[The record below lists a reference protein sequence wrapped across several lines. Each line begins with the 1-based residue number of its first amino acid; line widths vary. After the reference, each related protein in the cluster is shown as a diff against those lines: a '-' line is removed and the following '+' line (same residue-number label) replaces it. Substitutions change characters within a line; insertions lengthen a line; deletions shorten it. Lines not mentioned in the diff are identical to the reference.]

1 MRETREL
8 NRPGLVCGRGLPR
21 PRATRGSPSGLR
33 WLGLGILSLAVGC
46 ATDDLAPD
54 YVGARALI
62 ATTTG
67 TATES
72 IYDPAANPLSE
83 REVDEFIAGG
93 LTLDEAVQL
102 ALLNNRRLQAGFM
115 GLGMARADV
124 VQAGLLQNPS
134 LSLSLL
140 FPAGGGQSR
149 LGAGLAQSV
158 MEIWRLPERQA
169 LAEAGMEQQVLALA
183 NQAAEL
189 VADVR
194 VSYYRI
200 VAARGSALSAQRLSD
215 LGQQALNA
223 MEERLSA
230 GVATEAEAGA
240 VRSEA
245 LAAVLAARTAQ
256 GVEAAETRQLASLL
270 SLTGD
275 LVSVP
280 LTDALPQLSSPLPD
294 HDALVAQAQAARL
307 DLRALSAAIDAAESK
322 VALEERR
329 ASPDVSVG
337 VAFENPETDDP
348 TDHVLGPSLQ
358 VELPIFDGNEAQISK
373 ARFEWR
379 RLRKL
384 WAALDAELS
393 QQVRAAA
400 DRATMAT
407 DAARFVQ
414 TELLPQAERTAS
426 LAREARELGDL
437 TVWQLVD
444 AERRVVEAQA
454 AGTAAE
460 LEAALAMVGLERVLG
475 GAKPLIESATGQP

>member
-1 MRETREL
+1 ML
-8 NRPGLVCGRGLPR
+8 LLPR
-21 PRATRGSPSGLR
+21 
-33 WLGLGILSLAVGC
+33 LSLGSARSLHWVALSTLLLLVGC
-46 ATDDLAPD
+46 AVDSLAPD
-54 YVGARALI
+54 YEGARALI

-72 IYDPAANPLSE
+72 IYDPAANPLTE
-83 REVDEFIAGG
+83 RDVDEFVAGG
-93 LTLDEAVQL
+93 LTLDETVQL
-102 ALLNNRRLQAGFM
+102 ALLNSRRLQAGFM

-134 LSLSLL
+134 LGLSLL

-149 LGAGLAQSV
+149 LSAGLAQSV
-158 MEIWRLPERQA
+158 MEIWRLPERRA

-200 VAARGSALSAQRLSD
+200 VAARRSVLSAQRLSD
-215 LGQQALNA
+215 LGQQALTA

-230 GVATEAEAGA
+230 GVATEAEAGEA
-240 VRSEA
+240 RSEA
-245 LAAVLAARTAQ
+245 LVAVLAARTAQ
-256 GVEAAETRQLASLL
+256 GIEAAETRQLASLL
-270 SLTGD
+270 SLTRD
-275 LVSVP
+275 LVRVP
-280 LTDALPQLSSPLPD
+280 LTDALPRLSSPLPD
-294 HDALVAQAQAARL
+294 HKALVARAQGTRL
-307 DLRALSAAIDAAESK
+307 DLRALSAAIDAAEAK

-337 VAFENPETDDP
+337 ADFENPESDDP

-379 RLRKL
+379 QLRKL
-384 WAALDAELS
+384 WAALDAELT

-400 DRATMAT
+400 DRATMGR
-407 DAARFVQ
+407 DAARFV
-414 TELLPQAERTAS
+414 EAKLLPQAQRSAD

-437 TVWQLVD
+437 TVWELVE
-444 AERRVVEAQA
+444 AERSVVQAQA
-454 AGTAAE
+454 AGAAAE
-460 LEAALAMVGLERVLG
+460 LEAALAMVELERVLG
-475 GAKPLIESATGQP
+475 GEVAGLSRPVESATRQP

>member
-1 MRETREL
+1 MSVTREL
-8 NRPGLVCGRGLPR
+8 KL
-21 PRATRGSPSGLR
+21 
-33 WLGLGILSLAVGC
+33 LGILLLSVGC

-54 YVGARALI
+54 YEGARALI

-67 TATES
+67 AAAES
-72 IYDPAANPLSE
+72 VYDPRLTALTE
-83 REVDEFIAGG
+83 LQIDEFVAGG
-93 LTLDEAVQL
+93 LTLDETVQL

-134 LSLSLL
+134 LGLSLL

-183 NQAAEL
+183 NQATEL
-189 VADVR
+189 VAEVR

-200 VAARGSALSAQRLSD
+200 VAARRAALSAERLSD
-215 LGQQALNA
+215 LGQRALDA
-223 MEERLSA
+223 MQERLSA
-230 GVATEAEAGA
+230 GVATEAEANE

-245 LAAVLAARTAQ
+245 LAASLQARTAQ
-256 GVEAAETRQLASLL
+256 GVVNAETRQLASLL
-270 SLTGD
+270 SMTRD
-275 LVSVP
+275 LVTVP
-280 LTDALPQLSSPLPD
+280 LTDALPQLSSPLPG
-294 HDALVAQAQAARL
+294 HEALVARAQATRL
-307 DLRALSAAIDAAESK
+307 DLRALSAAIDAAEAR

-329 ASPDVSVG
+329 ASPDLKLGVG
-337 VAFENPETDDP
+337 FENPETDDP

-358 VELPIFDGNEAQISK
+358 VELPVFDGNEAQISK

-379 RLRKL
+379 QLRKL
-384 WAALDAELS
+384 WAALDAELI

-400 DRATMAT
+400 DRARMAS

-414 TELLPQAERTAS
+414 DELLPQAERSAG

-437 TVWQLVD
+437 TVWELVD
-444 AERRVVEAQA
+444 AERSVVRAQA
-454 AGTAAE
+454 AGAAVE
-460 LEAALAMVGLERVLG
+460 LEAALAMVELERVLG
-475 GAKPLIESATGQP
+475 GG